1 MIYEKPPRMLYCD
14 CLVTSLVS
22 PKLSK
27 VVFKKELETKLIKL
41 VDGFLILYDITLNIY
56 YYLK

>member
-1 MIYEKPPRMLYCD
+1 MLYCD